1 MKKLLSFLLTIVC
14 LLCSLISIPT
24 NSAIA
29 EDLTEIAITNVIN
42 VSADSLN
49 RIMVYFST
57 DYNEKLFP
65 NTRTNESNLSLTMNI
80 DGTDFTYAQG
90 KYVVSFG
97 QNLGDVGELGLVFKR
112 ESGNSNG
119 NNAAF
124 YPSNYPG
131 LEKNKAHTLTLYK
144 DTVIGGFILA
154 DTVTLLIYEDGAS
167 GTLIDNPQEVNIQGG
182 IFVNGV
188 FTLNDKIQANENALV
203 SFTPSLT
210 TGMTVDTITV
220 TKANGQT
227 VSLDIQEKQ
236 GVYTFVMPAYS
247 LNIVITQKEVFYTLT
262 CGTTTI
268 TLSPNQPIGTLP
280 DGTWFVDGLEI
291 SAATLYVWTE
301 NKVATQEG
309 NVVYFEV
316 DDKTVWKQ
324 TYDPIKNG
332 SDVRFPSLPAK
343 DGYTANWEETEF
355 NGGVKIVN
363 AVYTLKK
370 YTVTFMVDDEIY
382 SYLEFTMNTDCI
394 SLPVIPYKAGYKIVG
409 WDLTEF
415 PKQDVIA
422 TAVYEK
428 IA

>member
-188 FTLNDKIQANENALV
+188 FTLNDKLQANKNALV

-227 VSLDIQEKQ
+227 VSLDIQENQ
-236 GVYTFVMPAYS
+236 GVYTFIMPAYS

-309 NVVYFEV
+309 NIVYFEV

-343 DGYTANWEETEF
+343 DGYTANWEKTEF

-363 AVYTLKK
+363 TVYTLKK
-370 YTVTFMVDDEIY
+370 YTITFMVDDEFY
-382 SYLEFTMNTDCI
+382 SSLEFTMDTDCI